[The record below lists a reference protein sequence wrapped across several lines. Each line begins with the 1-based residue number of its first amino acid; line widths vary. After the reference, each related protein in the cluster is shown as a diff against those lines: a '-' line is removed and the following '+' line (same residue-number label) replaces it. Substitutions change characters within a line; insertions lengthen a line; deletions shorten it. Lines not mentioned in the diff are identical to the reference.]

1 MSDVT
6 VTFGAK
12 DDGVNSTIVKIKG
25 SLDNLDRTTKQT
37 SQGFDTGFKG
47 MAIAGGAAGLAV
59 AAGMKVIGAATD
71 AARAV
76 VGKFG
81 DALDMGGRLTDLS
94 SRTGETAG
102 KLLVLE
108 RAFDNTGV
116 GADKVGTSINK
127 LQKFMQDAANGGEK
141 QAETLAALGI
151 SMQDLQGKTPTEQMQ
166 IFAQKIAGIQD
177 PTERAALAMTVFG
190 KSGGQLLPLL
200 NNFSGELSAAKGQ
213 LGSMPG
219 VMDKTAAAFD
229 LISDNLAAG
238 KTKLTEFAAGL
249 IQGAT
254 PALEKFTAMLSGVD
268 AAGYG
273 QKMGEMLMRLTDIL
287 LGAFKS
293 PMPAIDALGSAL
305 YAHIATMGNLYIN
318 SLINGANFLK
328 EFWSSDLP
336 KLLVGQLASSLIKGF
351 ADGLKFFVDNIG
363 QVIINFKE
371 FFGRAI
377 ESIATFFSNTFSK
390 IVNFFA
396 TDFKN
401 AMENPVDFIRG
412 KLGSALSAATKD
424 GSFTFKDAYDSASGS
439 VIDRIS
445 KGLGAVSDEYGQKLK
460 DGTGRIDD
468 EWKKITGNI
477 EVSARDFFGAEGAS
491 DRVKDKLK
499 EVEDSGR
506 KFREQL
512 TQGTGEAKGD
522 AKGIENNLV
531 VGADAMEK
539 AAKEVKAAMTMSQKI
554 AEDIDKARKEN
565 NVDPGGKLQDRIN
578 DALDQGN
585 ERKAE
590 RLNQRIRD
598 KETDQELRGVDEN
611 GNRKDRRSLRDI
623 AKDEGVETTRKSNEQ
638 LRQEI
643 LDKRKAEQEK
653 QKADQNKQAEDAKKR
668 QDEMKPG
675 NEGKKDTPKDNNAGV
690 LSTISTAVDAIK
702 TAVLSLEK
710 KLPQPALGY

>member
-12 DDGVNSTIVKIKG
+12 DDGVNTTIMKIKG
-25 SLDNLDRTTKQT
+25 SLDNLDRSTKQT

-127 LQKFMQDAANGGEK
+127 LQKFITDASDGAGK
-141 QAETLAALGI
+141 QAEIMATLGV

-166 IFAQKIAGIQD
+166 VFAQKLAGIQD
-177 PTERAALAMTVFG
+177 PTQRAALAMEVFG

-200 NNFSGELSAAKGQ
+200 NNFSGELNAAKGQ

-229 LISDNLAAG
+229 TIGDNLAAG

-254 PALEKFTAMLSGVD
+254 PALEKFTAMIAGVD
-268 AAGYG
+268 AAGWG
-273 QKMGEMLMRLTDIL
+273 QKMGDIVMRVADSL

-293 PMPAIDALGSAL
+293 PMSIIEL
-305 YAHIATMGNLYIN
+305 YGLQFNTNARMYGNLLLNGFITAAKFFQEFFSSELP
-318 SLINGANFLK
+318 SLLIGRLTT
-328 EFWSSDLP
+328 
-336 KLLVGQLASSLIKGF
+336 SLMKGF

-363 QVIINFKE
+363 SVINSFRE
-371 FFGRAI
+371 FFGKAV
-377 ESIATFFSNTFSK
+377 ESVANFFTSTFNK
-390 IVNFFA
+390 IVGFFA
-396 TDFKN
+396 NDFKN
-401 AMENPVDFIRG
+401 AMTNPIDFISG
-412 KLGSALSAATKD
+412 KFDSALASATKN
-424 GSFTFKDAYDSASGS
+424 GSLVFRDEYENASGS

-477 EVSARDFFGAEGAS
+477 EISAKDFFGAEAAS

-522 AKGIENNLV
+522 AKGIEDNLV
-531 VGADAMEK
+531 VGANAMEK

-585 ERKAE
+585 ERKAD

-598 KETDQELRGVDEN
+598 KEMDQDLRGVDEN

-623 AKDEGVETTRKSNEQ
+623 AKDEGVDVTRKTNEQ

-653 QKADQNKQAEDAKKR
+653 QQANQNKQAEDAKKR

-675 NEGKKDTPKDNNAGV
+675 NEGKKDTPKDNNSSV
-690 LSTISTAVDAIK
+690 LTTIASAVDAIK
-702 TAVLSLEK
+702 NSVLILEK